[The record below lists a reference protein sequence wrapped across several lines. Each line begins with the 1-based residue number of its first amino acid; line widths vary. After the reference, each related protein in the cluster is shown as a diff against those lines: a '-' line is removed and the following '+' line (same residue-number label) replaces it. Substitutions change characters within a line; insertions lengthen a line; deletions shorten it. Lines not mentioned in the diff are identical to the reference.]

1 MEKYG
6 INHFNIAV
14 IVVIATYRIIGTIV
28 GEGVLLCL
36 TISNYYFFK
45 ISKLCFW
52 AKTFIYDYTAKIG
65 VNLNY
70 H

>member
-6 INHFNIAV
+6 INYFNIAV

-36 TISNYYFFK
+36 TIRNYVFFEN
-45 ISKLCFW
+45 IEALFL
-52 AKTFIYDYTAKIG
+52 G
-65 VNLNY
+65 
-70 H
+70 

>member
-6 INHFNIAV
+6 INYFNFAV
-14 IVVIATYRIIGTIV
+14 IVAIASYRIIRTIV
-28 GEGVLLCL
+28 GEGVLLFL

-65 VNLNY
+65 V
-70 H
+70 

>member
-1 MEKYG
+1 MVKYG
-6 INHFNIAV
+6 INNFIIAV

-36 TISNYYFFK
+36 TISTYYFFK

-52 AKTFIYDYTAKIG
+52 AKTFIYDYAAKIG
-65 VNLNY
+65 G
-70 H
+70 